1 MKKYTLYLIRW
12 SVLAIPGAWFLELMQ
27 GVIPGLYLPM
37 VISQVLTGAWAF
49 FIDKRIF
56 KGEKSNG

>member
-12 SVLAIPGAWFLELMQ
+12 GVLAIPGAWFLELVQ

-37 VISQVLTGAWAF
+37 VISQVLTGMWVF
-49 FIDKRIF
+49 FVDRWIF
-56 KGEKSNG
+56 GG